1 MEKLTE
7 KQRRFVEEY
16 LLDGNGA
23 RAATAA
29 GYSQKSAKVLAS
41 QALTNINV
49 IAALEEGRK
58 IISEKIDITREWLI
72 KEAVSTYEAAKRA
85 EAFGPAFAGIKEIGV
100 LTGHRI
106 ERQEHKVTRD
116 YEDRLADAREKLNGD
131 RPTAH

>member
-1 MEKLTE
+1 LEKLTE
-7 KQRRFVEEY
+7 RQRRFVEEY

-41 QALTNINV
+41 QNLTKINV